1 MGDTPG
7 SKPEIYRGKS
17 RYKGER
23 VVGAKKPKIAVAED
37 ETLAPKKS
45 LGQNFLRDER
55 VLARI
60 LENIPKDVKCVLEV
74 GPGEGALTR
83 ELLQAGYSVVAVELD
98 DRAVVLLR
106 NRFAAEAKL
115 GFTLIHGDIL
125 DLTTQKSVQEAL
137 IYQCARIAR
146 EAKKEIAGKGL
157 RVKGEEV
164 ETPDTD
170 VLSSTINPV
179 PLTGGLPP
187 AVSGVSYQVVA
198 NIPYYITAPIIR
210 SLITYA
216 PQPKSITLMVQDEVA
231 ERLTAPVGEL
241 SILGIMAQLYTRATY
256 LFQVS
261 RRAFYPIPNVDSAII
276 QLVPIR
282 AYDHDFDKQFF
293 GMIRGAFAAK
303 RKTLINNLSNMWHS
317 DRAEATRILDT
328 LELSPEI
335 RAQEV
340 SVEQWQQIWKLH
352 TEGRQGGISESK
364 EA

>member
-1 MGDTPG
+1 MGDTP
-7 SKPEIYRGKS
+7 SVKPEIYRGKS

-23 VVGAKKPKIAVAED
+23 VVGAKRPKTAVAKD

-45 LGQNFLRDER
+45 LGQNFLRDEK

-60 LENIPKDVKCVLEV
+60 LESIPSDVKCVLEV

-98 DRAVVLLR
+98 DRAMVLLR
-106 NRFAAEAKL
+106 NHFAAEAKL

-125 DLTTQKSVQEAL
+125 DLSTQKSVQEAL
-137 IYQCARIAR
+137 VYQCARIAR
-146 EAKKEIAGKGL
+146 ETKKVPKKSESA
-157 RVKGEEV
+157 VASDATATAEV
-164 ETPDTD
+164 ETP
-170 VLSSTINPV
+170 
-179 PLTGGLPP
+179 LP
-187 AVSGVSYQVVA
+187 AASGVSYQVVA

-210 SLITYA
+210 SLITYT
-216 PQPKSITLMVQDEVA
+216 PQPASITLMVQDEVA

-340 SVEQWQQIWKLH
+340 SVEQWQQIWQLH
-352 TEGRQGGISESK
+352 TEGKQGRISEPK

>member
-1 MGDTPG
+1 MGDAPG
-7 SKPEIYRGKS
+7 AKPEIYRGKS

-23 VVGAKKPKIAVAED
+23 VVGAKKPTKMVD
-37 ETLAPKKS
+37 ETLDPKKS
-45 LGQNFLRDER
+45 LGQNFLRDEK

-60 LENIPKDVKCVLEV
+60 LESIPSDVKCVLEV

-98 DRAVVLLR
+98 DRAVALLR
-106 NRFAAEAKL
+106 NRFSAEAKL

-137 IYQCARIAR
+137 VYQCARIAR
-146 EAKKEIAGKGL
+146 EAKKAPKKSETA
-157 RVKGEEV
+157 VASDATATAEV
-164 ETPDTD
+164 ETP
-170 VLSSTINPV
+170 LPV
-179 PLTGGLPP
+179 T
-187 AVSGVSYQVVA
+187 SGVSYQVVA

-340 SVEQWQQIWKLH
+340 SVEQWQQIWQLH
-352 TEGRQGGISESK
+352 TEGKQGGISESK

>member
-1 MGDTPG
+1 MGDTP
-7 SKPEIYRGKS
+7 SAKPEIYRGKS

-45 LGQNFLRDER
+45 LGQNFLRDEK

-60 LENIPKDVKCVLEV
+60 LESIPSDVKCVLEV

-137 IYQCARIAR
+137 VYQCARIAR
-146 EAKKEIAGKGL
+146 EAKKAPQKPETSDTTPTA
-157 RVKGEEV
+157 EV
-164 ETPDTD
+164 ETP
-170 VLSSTINPV
+170 
-179 PLTGGLPP
+179 LP
-187 AVSGVSYQVVA
+187 ATSGVSYQVVA

-216 PQPKSITLMVQDEVA
+216 PQPASITLMVQDEVA

-241 SILGIMAQLYTRATY
+241 SILGIMAQLYTRAAY

-340 SVEQWQQIWKLH
+340 SVEQWQQIWQLH
-352 TEGRQGGISESK
+352 TEGKKGE
-364 EA
+364 